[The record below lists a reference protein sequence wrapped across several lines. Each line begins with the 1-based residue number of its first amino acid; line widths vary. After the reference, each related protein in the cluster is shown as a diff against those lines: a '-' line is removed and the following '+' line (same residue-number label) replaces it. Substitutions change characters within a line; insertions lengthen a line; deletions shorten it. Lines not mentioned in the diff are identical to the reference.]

1 MYGFWSDFL
10 LLAMQVRSMQS
21 LKLWSP
27 QVGGIK
33 MSEPLLY
40 PHPTPLRGGFVFE
53 LVVFGANQTVT
64 YQSQDFPFTRLFHWS
79 CVVVEL
85 VRLGPL
91 SIFQNFP
98 DCIQHALAYSA
109 C

>member
-1 MYGFWSDFL
+1 
-10 LLAMQVRSMQS
+10 
-21 LKLWSP
+21 
-27 QVGGIK
+27 
-33 MSEPLLY
+33 MSKPLLY
-40 PHPTPLRGGFVFE
+40 HHPPHPPPTPSHICGHLGGCFVVE

-79 CVVVEL
+79 CVVVKL

-98 DCIQHALAYSA
+98 DCKQHALAVYSA